1 MATAGTQLYLGNT
14 LINNSFL
21 GDTASILNPFE
32 FNNIVTNNLLFY
44 VNAGFSTSYPG
55 SGTTWNDLSGQT
67 NTATLVN
74 TPTFTSNG
82 ISSYFTFSNASN
94 SYATTANTTSFGTNA
109 TFIAFINSAAAQ
121 SQFNGILFS
130 RTGGVANG
138 MNMGSSNQLGYTWNN
153 LYFDWDSALT
163 IPNNEWCMV
172 AITIT
177 STAAKAYLYKASGTT
192 TATNT
197 VTHTSGGNINLNV
210 AWDPF
215 SATRSFNGRLNIA
228 MCYNAAL
235 TQGELNQNYIALKQ
249 QIGL

>member
-1 MATAGTQLYLGNT
+1 MATVGTQLYLGNT

-32 FNNIVTNNLLFY
+32 FDNIITNNLLFY
-44 VNAGFSTSYPG
+44 VNAGFSASYPG

-74 TPTFTSNG
+74 TPTFTSDG

-121 SQFNGILFS
+121 SQFNGLLFS

-138 MNMGSSNQLGYTWNN
+138 MNMGSSNQLGYTWTNAN
-153 LYFDWDSALT
+153 FNWNSGLT

-177 STAAKAYLYKASGTT
+177 ATAANAYLYKASGTT
-192 TATNT
+192 TATN
-197 VTHTSGGNINLNV
+197 VVGHGSGGNINLNV

-215 SATRSFNGRLNIA
+215 AATRSFNGRLNVA

-235 TQGELNQNYIALKQ
+235 TQAELNQNYIALKQ

>member
-1 MATAGTQLYLGNT
+1 MATVGTQLFIGNT
-14 LINNSFL
+14 PIDSAFL
-21 GDTASILNPFE
+21 GDTNVFLNPFE
-32 FNNIVTNNLLFY
+32 LNSIITSNLLFY
-44 VNAGFSTSYPG
+44 VNAGNPTSYPG
-55 SGTTWNDLSGQT
+55 SGTTWSDLSGQT

-74 TPTFTSNG
+74 TPTYTPSG

-94 SYATTANTTSFGTNA
+94 SYATTANTTSFGTDA

-121 SQFNGILFS
+121 SAFNGILFS

-138 MNMGSSNQLGYTWNN
+138 MDVYNSNQLGYTWNN
-153 LYFDWDSALT
+153 LNFDWNSGLV

-177 STAAKAYLYKASGTT
+177 STAAKAYLYKASGVT

-197 VTHTSGGNINLNV
+197 TAHSSGGNIKLNV

-215 SATRSFNGRLNIA
+215 ATTRSFNGRLNIA
-228 MCYNAAL
+228 MCYNVAL
-235 TQGELNQNYIALKQ
+235 TQAQLNQNFNALKGQ
-249 QIGL
+249 VGL